1 MQFEDLKLKRQFLN
15 TVSDLGF
22 VKPTPI
28 QIQAIPRILAG
39 QDVIGVAQ
47 TGTGKTGA
55 YVLPLLQKLRGVKM
69 VHRGWPFGPRKSSR
83 CRPVT

>member
-15 TVSDLGF
+15 AVADLGYAN
-22 VKPTPI
+22 PTPI
-28 QIQAIPRILAG
+28 QIQAIPRVLAG

-55 YVLPLLQKLRGVKM
+55 YVLPLLQKLKGRHEG
-69 VHRGWPFGPRKSSR
+69 
-83 CRPVT
+83 